1 MWDVPKSRFANDTCA
16 DDMATICITKTPR
29 KGNASECVPLNG
41 RYYSC
46 SDSPLANRAKSPM
59 YICVFTSFSTF
70 NATST
75 WAAIAKPNCQR
86 KSGLFSAFVV
96 GLHWMVFVFFF
107 WDKSGP
113 KILRN
118 TRLNSTRRLISASVV
133 HFANSCWPSLPIEQN
148 FLLARY
154 AGAKWCNSTVAKRM
168 SLIVTEWVFELP
180 SLLIA
185 HQKCNISVYSTP
197 PYYIWVVCNP

>member
-1 MWDVPKSRFANDTCA
+1 M
-16 DDMATICITKTPR
+16 CIHFFQHFQCNKHVSSDSQTKLPAEV
-29 KGNASECVPLNG
+29 GPVFGLCCWLALNG
-41 RYYSC
+41 FC
-46 SDSPLANRAKSPM
+46 
-59 YICVFTSFSTF
+59 
-70 NATST
+70 
-75 WAAIAKPNCQR
+75 
-86 KSGLFSAFVV
+86 
-96 GLHWMVFVFFF
+96 FFF

-197 PYYIWVVCNP
+197 PYYIWVVCNA